1 MINKPELLTLDSRSA
16 TTLEISW
23 LKPDAGGNEQSIGEY
38 IVLWTYSNANEKEH
52 KIATN
57 VSTVIDNL
65 LPNTVY
71 EVAVAARGTMGKP
84 NGEFSDVLNIL
95 TRKFADHFIVWYSL
109 SCLFISLIYILYR
122 AKR

>member
-1 MINKPELLTLDSRSA
+1 MINKPKLLTLDSRSA

-23 LKPDAGGNEQSIGEY
+23 LKPDAGGNAQSIGEY

-84 NGEFSDVLNIL
+84 DGEFSDVLI
-95 TRKFADHFIVWYSL
+95 KFS
-109 SCLFISLIYILYR
+109 R
-122 AKR
+122 M